1 MKVDTVQSIEF
12 SEGIER
18 LDASFYVND
27 GRAAKKRM
35 KFCPYEVVT
44 IKEVSKEVF
53 IGGRFKRT
61 LVEKPEYGIPLWGI
75 SDILKSSPDDGKLI
89 SKKNTENLED
99 LIVKPGW
106 TLIARSGSGV
116 IGTAAYANKNYEA
129 RVISEHVMRVIP
141 DPKNVKPGLLFA
153 YLCSRHG
160 YNLISLGIYG
170 TAIPAVEPSYVE
182 TIPIP
187 RFPEAFQSKI
197 HGLVSEAARLRVEGN
212 GLLQEA
218 REQLLEAANL
228 PPLRQDEYEY
238 FGSHAA
244 GRELSVF
251 TVKDLDPV
259 SIAAFNYSARIAKI
273 IQRVKDRNRTVSLYD
288 SLSPSKIFST
298 GSFKRLECPHENG
311 IRLVNQSDIF
321 DYKIKGKNLYKRF
334 VKNQDLV
341 EYGEVLIAGVGT
353 LGENETFCRVIFA
366 GEDLT
371 GRLVSGEFSRMKTCQ
386 EIPSGYLYAWL
397 STDYGFRMIR
407 STQAGT
413 KLCRPI
419 LKLLYEIPVPVLSE
433 KVMFEIDEKVR
444 EAHTKRYEGLT
455 KETKAITILENE
467 ISSWQPSKQPYTA
480 TLR

>member
-1 MKVDTVQSIEF
+1 MKTATATSAWLLD
-12 SEGIER
+12 EGNR
-18 LDASFYVND
+18 LDASFHLSD
-27 GRAAKKRM
+27 GREAKLLVK
-35 KFCPYEVVT
+35 KSPHGFKTLET
-44 IKEVSKEVF
+44 VSLKLF
-53 IGGRFKRT
+53 NGSRFKRAY
-61 LVEKPEYGIPLWGI
+61 VDDPERGYPYLTA
-75 SDILKSSPDDGKLI
+75 SDMTKAEPYSGTYLSKKMTGNTEGLMLHKDWLLI
-89 SKKNTENLED
+89 SCSGTIGKVVFTNEDFEGQIGTHD
-99 LIVKPGW
+99 LIRILPNAEELEPGYLYAFLTSKYGYAMLTQSNYGGVVKH
-106 TLIARSGSGV
+106 I
-116 IGTAAYANKNYEA
+116 
-129 RVISEHVMRVIP
+129 
-141 DPKNVKPGLLFA
+141 
-153 YLCSRHG
+153 
-160 YNLISLGIYG
+160 
-170 TAIPAVEPSYVE
+170 EPHHI
-182 TIPIP
+182 TDLPIP
-187 RFPEAFQSKI
+187 MLPERQRQEI
-197 HGLVSEAARLRVEGN
+197 HGLVEEAARLRVEGN

-251 TVKDLDPV
+251 TVKNLDPV

-273 IQRVKDRNRTVSLYD
+273 IKRVKDRNRTVSLYD

-298 GSFKRLECPHENG
+298 GSFRRLESPHENG
-311 IRLVNQSDIF
+311 IQLVNQSDIF
-321 DYKIKGKNLYKRF
+321 DYKIRGKNLYKRF

-353 LGENETFCRVIFA
+353 LGENETFCRVMFA

-371 GRLVSGEFSRMKTCQ
+371 GRLVSGEFSRMKTCD

-419 LKLLYEIPVPVLSE
+419 LKLLYEMPVPVLSE

-444 EAHTKRYEGLT
+444 EAHSKRYEGLT

-467 ISSWQPSKQPYTA
+467 ISSWQPSKKMYTEMHP
-480 TLR
+480 